1 VSVSGYFNKKTYQGK
16 MEYKDHILQEVIR
29 QLFLSSR
36 HSRGL
41 TQAELSMA
49 SNITRQFISQVEGG
63 KRQPSLNTLSAL
75 VNAYH
80 LTLSDFFK
88 EVDRLYPLFE
98 TGDFFRKT
106 NIPMVAESH
115 APSRNYLL
123 DKKSK

>member
-1 VSVSGYFNKKTYQGK
+1 

-75 VNAYH
+75 VSAYD

-106 NIPMVAESH
+106 NVPMVAENNK
-115 APSRNYLL
+115 AMRKYLVNE
-123 DKKSK
+123 KCK